1 MITIS
6 VGITL
11 VIEND
16 TAKCIFERFDLFMYQ
31 SKKNGK
37 NLVTFD

>member
-1 MITIS
+1 MITIL
-6 VGITL
+6 VRVML

-31 SKKNGK
+31 SKKNWK

>member
-1 MITIS
+1 MITIL
-6 VGITL
+6 VRVML

-16 TAKCIFERFDLFMYQ
+16 TAKCILERSDLFMYQ
-31 SKKNGK
+31 SKKNWK